1 MKTIS
6 EETEVFVLD
15 KELTRRMGS
24 RRSNVLLTVPSRP
37 FARRRIGREEVF
49 SGYDTTISRVPHNRR
64 CGSFD
69 IPKAFSPSR
78 KKKKEKEQYIV
89 RDKSF
94 LTTRLHIITIL
105 VYFRII

>member
-78 KKKKEKEQYIV
+78 KKKKK
-89 RDKSF
+89 KKNN
-94 LTTRLHIITIL
+94 IL
-105 VYFRII
+105 CVTNRF